1 MTAAPAF
8 DFHCHSLCSDGAL
21 SPQALIELAAE
32 RGLQQ
37 LAITDHDT
45 AAAYTPQLS
54 DQATDAQITL
64 VSGCEL
70 SCLWQRRGIHV
81 VGLNIDPMHPVFMQ
95 AMSEQAQA
103 RDRRAEKI
111 TTVLQRMGFSLEL
124 THIQSIAGD
133 GVLGRPHFAEHLVR
147 TNQMPSMAAAFKHAL
162 GAGKPGDIKAEWPAL
177 ETVVGWIRAAGGIAV
192 VAHPLKYKMT
202 LTKLRSLLTRFVEV
216 GGQGLEVISGHQEP
230 NQTRTLADL
239 AQRFEL
245 VASAGSDFHRHG
257 QPWAELGRASVLPAQ
272 CTPIWQLWS

>member
-45 AAAYTPQLS
+45 TAAYTRQLS

-70 SCLWQRRGIHV
+70 SCLWQRRSIHV
-81 VGLNIDPMHPVFMQ
+81 VGLNIDLAHPVFVQ
-95 AMSEQAQA
+95 ATGEQAQA

-111 TTVLQRMGFSLEL
+111 TAVLQRMGFSLEL
-124 THIQSIAGD
+124 THIQRIAGD
-133 GVLGRPHFAEHLVR
+133 GVVGRPHFAEYLVR
-147 TNQMPSMAAAFKHAL
+147 TNQMPSMAAAFKRAL

-177 ETVVGWIRAAGGIAV
+177 ETVVGWISAAGGIAV

-202 LTKLRSLLTRFVEV
+202 LTKLRSLLTTFVEV
-216 GGQGLEVISGHQEP
+216 GGQGMEVITGHQES

-239 AQRFEL
+239 AQRFGL
-245 VASAGSDFHRHG
+245 AASAGSDFHRPG
-257 QPWAELGRASVLPAQ
+257 QPWAELGRASVLPEQ

>member
-1 MTAAPAF
+1 MNVATAF

-45 AAAYTPQLS
+45 TAAYTRQLS
-54 DQATDAQITL
+54 DQATNARITL

-70 SCLWQRRGIHV
+70 SCLWQHRSIHV
-81 VGLNIDPMHPVFMQ
+81 VGLNIDLTHPIFVQ
-95 AMSEQAQA
+95 AMGKQAQA

-111 TTVLQRMGFSLEL
+111 TAVLRRMGFSLEL
-124 THIQSIAGD
+124 AQIQRIAGD
-133 GVLGRPHFAEHLVR
+133 GVVGRPHFAEYLVR
-147 TNQMPSMAAAFKHAL
+147 TNQMPSMTTVYKRVL

-177 ETVVGWIRAAGGIAV
+177 ETVVGWICAAGGIAV

-202 LTKLRSLLTRFVEV
+202 LTKLRSLLTTFVEL
-216 GGQGLEVISGHQEP
+216 GGQGMEVITGHQEP

-245 VASAGSDFHRHG
+245 ASSAGSDFHRPG
-257 QPWAELGRASVLPAQ
+257 QPWAELGRVSALPEQ

>member
-45 AAAYTPQLS
+45 TAAYTRQLS

-70 SCLWQRRGIHV
+70 SCLWQRRSIHV
-81 VGLNIDPMHPVFMQ
+81 VGLNIDLAHPVFVQ
-95 AMSEQAQA
+95 AMGEQAQA

-111 TTVLQRMGFSLEL
+111 TAVLQRMGFSLEL
-124 THIQSIAGD
+124 AHIQRIAGD
-133 GVLGRPHFAEHLVR
+133 GVVGRPHFAEYLVR
-147 TNQMPSMAAAFKHAL
+147 TNQMPSMAAAFKRAL

-177 ETVVGWIRAAGGIAV
+177 ETVVGWISAAGGVAV

-202 LTKLRSLLTRFVEV
+202 LTKLRSLLTTFVEV
-216 GGQGLEVISGHQEP
+216 GGQGMEVITGHQES

-245 VASAGSDFHRHG
+245 AASAGSDFHRPG
-257 QPWAELGRASVLPAQ
+257 QPWAELGRASALPEQ